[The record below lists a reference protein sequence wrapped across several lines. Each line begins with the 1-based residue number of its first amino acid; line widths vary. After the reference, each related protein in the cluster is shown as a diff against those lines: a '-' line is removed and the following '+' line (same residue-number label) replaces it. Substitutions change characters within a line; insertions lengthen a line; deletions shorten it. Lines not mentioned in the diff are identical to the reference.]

1 MASARRARAS
11 SSAAGV
17 TAAAASR
24 RATRRAHAASAWPR
38 SPFAWRAVSTR
49 LARACVLALV
59 AILVLASWS
68 ASGRPPRAPPTT
80 SRRRPPPSQP
90 VGAPAAG
97 ASAARPPC
105 RRTAAP
111 RAPPGAGRVAPS
123 PGQPTLASQAP
134 PKRFAKLRQA
144 SLLHKY
150 QLGIAVLPGVGFRG
164 IAPYED
170 GINCGQQ
177 AKRVCTGMLPFFID
191 VQPSFGFAEHWDVLV
206 DLRFGIDSDFT
217 RSRQFAIAPGVRYW
231 VDPELPFKFFATIQG
246 VFDATAQSDPRLQ
259 DNDFG
264 VRNSNGF
271 MFEVMRNLG
280 VYVQFGETLAFR
292 RWLRFEIDGGVGV
305 QARIP

>member
-1 MASARRARAS
+1 MRPLARDGSSVASWLRRRVRRAR
-11 SSAAGV
+11 
-17 TAAAASR
+17 R
-24 RATRRAHAASAWPR
+24 RRRAVATRRRR
-38 SPFAWRAVSTR
+38 S
-49 LARACVLALV
+49 
-59 AILVLASWS
+59 
-68 ASGRPPRAPPTT
+68 PPRAGARRRAPPPAGRAPP
-80 SRRRPPPSQP
+80 RRRPPRR
-90 VGAPAAG
+90 VPA
-97 ASAARPPC
+97 SRP
-105 RRTAAP
+105 AD
-111 RAPPGAGRVAPS
+111 
-123 PGQPTLASQAP
+123 LASPP

-170 GINCGQQ
+170 GVNCGEQ

-246 VFDATAQSDPRLQ
+246 VFDATAQGDPRLKN
-259 DNDFG
+259 NDFG

-271 MFEVMRNLG
+271 MFDVMRNLG
-280 VYVQFGETLAFR
+280 IYMQFGETLGFR